1 MKKNNLTVNRLK
13 DRLKEDLEKEVI
25 LENKENLLK
34 EEDLKEVVD
43 FNLINEISKIDEIK
57 LFLKEQTIKL
67 FNIQSKNVLLLG
79 EIFMIVHEKLSS
91 PGSEEGVYE
100 KWLDINNFNKTTA
113 WRYRQRYMLYLKVKE
128 DKKIIIA
135 SLPYGVINT
144 LLKNREFEDVVNIVD
159 SFNNKKELLDFI
171 QEDLQVKKINKK
183 DRFEDFEIKNYFVL
197 FENLEEKVEKLDD
210 NKKHEVKKH
219 LDILEKLLNS

>member
-197 FENLEEKVEKLDD
+197 FEKLEEKVEKLDD
-210 NKKHEVKKH
+210 NKKYEVKKH

>member
-210 NKKHEVKKH
+210 NKKYEVKKH

>member
-57 LFLKEQTIKL
+57 FFLKEQTIKL

-197 FENLEEKVEKLDD
+197 FEKLEEKVEKLDD
-210 NKKHEVKKH
+210 NKKYEVKKH